1 MKTALLL
8 LLFQGLLGAFDT
20 LWYHEFH
27 QRLAA
32 KETARKEL
40 ALHAARDFAYA
51 ILFGSLAWCQWEGL
65 LAWVLGGL
73 LLLEICITLQD
84 FVEEDLSRKLPA
96 GERIMHTI
104 MAIIYGAFLAN
115 LLPQMHTWSLRPT
128 GFVPADYGVISWLMS
143 LFAVGVFLSGIRDL
157 IACIR
162 LGPRQP
168 LKVS

>member
-1 MKTALLL
+1 MTTALLL
-8 LLFQGLLGAFDT
+8 LVAQGLLGAFDT

-32 KETARKEL
+32 KTTARKEL

-51 ILFGSLAWCQWEGL
+51 ILFGSLAWRQWEGL

-96 GERIMHTI
+96 GERIMHTV

-115 LLPQMHTWSLRPT
+115 LLPQMHDWSLRPT
-128 GFVPADYGVISWLMS
+128 GLVPANYGFISWLMT
-143 LFAVGVFLSGIRDL
+143 LFAVGVFFSGIRDL
-157 IACIR
+157 IACLR
-162 LGPRQP
+162 PGPSHP
-168 LKVS
+168 AKSL